1 MHETKRIGTLCK
13 ENHWKLSVQK
23 EGKLKTIPV
32 TLSKMLNAL
41 SLLLLIS
48 QSFSFSAKADTITVW
63 GEYHP
68 PLNGNPGDVDP
79 GFMIE
84 IAQLIFAKNGHD
96 MEYILGPR
104 SRGVK
109 MVQDGEIDCV
119 VNAKIKDHHYLAF
132 PDEPWGYHAATL
144 FALPDSN
151 FKYTDVTQMED
162 VFLGAIAD
170 LRYDNGLL
178 DEYIESGNENI
189 FFAYGE
195 NAMSQQVKKLLKGR
209 TDVMVSC
216 PLLMRGQLD
225 LLGVDASD
233 VKVVGEIKPFVGMF
247 LACGSEQ
254 KRTQQYI
261 AEINET
267 LPKLRASG
275 ELQTIL
281 DKYGQIDW
289 LELYQTVG
297 QQ

>member
-1 MHETKRIGTLCK
+1 M
-13 ENHWKLSVQK
+13 
-23 EGKLKTIPV
+23 PV
-32 TLSKMLNAL
+32 TKFKMLNVL
-41 SLLLLIS
+41 FLLLLIS
-48 QSFSFSAKADTITVW
+48 LSYSFVAKADTVTIW

-68 PLNGNPGDVDP
+68 PLNGNPSDANP

-84 IAQLIFAKNGHD
+84 IAQSIFARNGHSI
-96 MEYILGPR
+96 EYILGPR

-144 FALPDSN
+144 FALPDSE
-151 FKYTDVTQMED
+151 FEYTDVKQMEG

-170 LRYDNGLL
+170 TRYDNGLL
-178 DEYIESGNENI
+178 DDYLGTGNENI
-189 FFAYGE
+189 SFAYGE
-195 NAMSQQVKKLLKGR
+195 NAMSQQVNKLLKGR

-225 LLGVDASD
+225 LLGVDVSA
-233 VKVVGEIKPFVGMF
+233 VKIVGEVKPFVGMF
-247 LACGSEQ
+247 LACGRDQ
-254 KRTQQYI
+254 ARTQKYI
-261 AEINET
+261 TEINET

-289 LELYQTVG
+289 LELYQTLG

>member
-1 MHETKRIGTLCK
+1 M
-13 ENHWKLSVQK
+13 LSVL
-23 EGKLKTIPV
+23 GSSTV
-32 TLSKMLNAL
+32 
-41 SLLLLIS
+41 
-48 QSFSFSAKADTITVW
+48 KADVVTVW

-68 PLNGNPGDVDP
+68 PLNGNPDDANP

-84 IAQLIFAKNGHD
+84 IAQSIFSKNGHTI
-96 MEYILGPR
+96 EYILGPR

-109 MVQDGEIDCV
+109 MVQKGEIDCV

-144 FALPDSN
+144 FALPNSE
-151 FKYTDVTQMED
+151 FEYTDVEQVQD

-170 LRYDNGLL
+170 MRYDNGLL
-178 DEYIESGNENI
+178 DEYLGTGNENI
-189 FFAYGE
+189 SFAYGE

-225 LLGVDASD
+225 LLGVDASE
-233 VKVVGEIKPFVGMF
+233 VKIVGEVKPFVGMY
-247 LACGSEQ
+247 LACGREQ
-254 KRTQQYI
+254 NRTQKYI
-261 AEINET
+261 TEINET

-275 ELQTIL
+275 ELQAIL

-289 LELYQTVG
+289 LELFETVG